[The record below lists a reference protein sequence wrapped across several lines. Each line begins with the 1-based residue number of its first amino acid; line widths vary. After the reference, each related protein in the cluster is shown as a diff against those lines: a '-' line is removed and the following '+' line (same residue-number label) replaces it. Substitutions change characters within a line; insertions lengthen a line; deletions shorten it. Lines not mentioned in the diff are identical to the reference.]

1 MVGKLDESLLQD
13 VGPFRRL
20 DRGQIREILDLAT
33 ARRFDEGAAV
43 FREGHP
49 AERFHL
55 LMDGVIRVMRITA
68 EGDAVTALHIPSGQL
83 FGIARA
89 LRRETYPATAVCAR
103 ECLTL
108 SWPMSLWDGFVARYD
123 GFAEEGYRTVGTRV
137 GEMNTRLI
145 EMATQQVE
153 QRVAGALLRL
163 IDQSGRKGEAGIEI
177 AFPVTRQD
185 ISEMTGTTLH
195 SVSRLLSAWEKAG
208 IVASRRRHVTVTD
221 PRRLELIGEGR

>member
-1 MVGKLDESLLQD
+1 
-13 VGPFRRL
+13 
-20 DRGQIREILDLAT
+20 
-33 ARRFDEGAAV
+33 
-43 FREGHP
+43 
-49 AERFHL
+49 
-55 LMDGVIRVMRITA
+55 
-68 EGDAVTALHIPSGQL
+68 
-83 FGIARA
+83 
-89 LRRETYPATAVCAR
+89 
-103 ECLTL
+103 
-108 SWPMSLWDGFVARYD
+108 
-123 GFAEEGYRTVGTRV
+123 EGYRTVGTRV

-163 IDQSGRKGEAGIEI
+163 IDQSGRKGQEGIEI

-221 PRRLELIGEGR
+221 PQRLELIGDGR